1 MKGEEV
7 LAGAIRNSADRFYTV
22 PGYPVTGLAT
32 ELPAELV
39 VNEKVALEY
48 ALGESLEG
56 RRSAVVVKNV
66 GLNACADPLVN
77 ATTQGLRAGVV
88 VVAGDDLVARG
99 SQNVQDS
106 RYYGELAQVPVFE
119 PDSATCAAAVEE
131 AFRASERFSRVSLLR
146 VTPPLLEAECEPD
159 RVERRN
165 RNGSL
170 ADPDL
175 TMRGRAMAADRG
187 TRELFRWSA
196 ENPLNRMGK
205 GRGGAVGAAAGTGEG
220 RVVTVYPP
228 PADGERLSGF
238 SELGRPFL
246 REHRFLEPPPDPG
259 EPERFSTRGYSR
271 TFCPRC
277 PFKGVMAILKEKGLR
292 AVCDMGCSVLA
303 MNPPFRVGI
312 AAYGLGSSIG
322 VAARSTGVALCG
334 DYALLHSGLTALVDV
349 YEKRLP
355 LLCIV
360 LLNRR
365 LGMTGGQ
372 PGYDPLPY
380 LPWADPVVVSA
391 DHPDLSPLL
400 RKGREPRTIIV
411 EGLCPEGE
419 SYERVACRDL

>member
-7 LAGAIRNSADRFYTV
+7 LARAFRSSADRFYAI
-22 PGYPVTGLAT
+22 PGHPVTVLARI
-32 ELPAELV
+32 LSAELV

-56 RRSAVVVKNV
+56 RRTAVVVKNV

-88 VVAGDDLVARG
+88 VVAGDDLEAKG

-106 RYYGELAQVPVFE
+106 RYYGEIAQVPVLE
-119 PDSATCAAAVEE
+119 PDRRTCAAAVEE
-131 AFRASERFSRVSLLR
+131 AFRASERFSRVAILR
-146 VTPPLLEAECEPD
+146 VTTPLLEGDCEPD
-159 RVERRN
+159 RVERKN
-165 RNGSL
+165 LTGSL

-175 TMRGRAMAADRG
+175 TMRGRTMAADRG
-187 TRELFRWSA
+187 TRELFRWSR
-196 ENPLNRMGK
+196 ENHLNRQGK
-205 GRGGAVGAAAGTGEG
+205 GGSGTVGAATGAGNG

-228 PADGERLSGF
+228 PAPPESLTNF

-246 REHRFLEPPPDPG
+246 QEHRFLEPPPDPG
-259 EPERFSTRGYSR
+259 EPERFSTRGYAR

-277 PFKGVMAILKEKGLR
+277 PFKGVMEVLRNHGLR
-292 AVCDMGCSVLA
+292 AICDMGCSVLA
-303 MNPPFRVGI
+303 MNPPYRVGI
-312 AAYGLGSSIG
+312 AAYGLGSAIG

-334 DYALLHSGLTALVDV
+334 DFALLHSGLNALVDV
-349 YEKRLP
+349 YERRLP

-360 LLNRR
+360 LKNNR

-380 LPWADPVVVSA
+380 LGWAQPSVIPA
-391 DHPDLSPLL
+391 DHPDLPLLL
-400 RKGREPRTIIV
+400 RKAREPRTVVV
-411 EGLCPEGE
+411 EGTCPEGE
-419 SYERVACRDL
+419 SYERVAC